1 MHSTLQEAR
10 LIHRSLKSSCRYC
23 SAHTQSSRRSFHRTS
38 TLRNTTEP
46 GSNSGGEPAAPP
58 ARDNDEANTKTPST
72 RDGASS
78 IAPKLPVTAPS
89 LSRSGEQNQTN
100 GFYGSSFNRRQRLR
114 AQQETADPPFAVPEW
129 FVDSNVAL
137 WSHIAARP
145 TEIGTVDD
153 FSAAQTKEEGG
164 PPGGDSEDV
173 PSRPRSDDSRPTPR
187 HFTLL
192 GVSSTDTSKEQEN
205 TLDNNQ
211 EHTPRYYLEKAQCE
225 ELLVTIRGSLRTAT
239 NHSQNQGEPAVK
251 ANNLIIRYA
260 GKDAEDLLEELVRTL
275 ATSNGSHLVDLD
287 VQDISD
293 LISQARTRGEYSI
306 AEARMLSYDVL
317 VPGPSSNDSD
327 QTQPSEDT
335 NDDDYVRSSDVPE
348 MDMSEMGF
356 PSSGK
361 SPSIMKAFTI
371 DLTNLGD
378 FGSRLSRLDGRHSR
392 RGNNVLGAGG
402 RSHSFGQRYS
412 RAASPA
418 GPFFGLCESL
428 LSTIADKKARATAPD
443 LETEDRRN
451 ALTDKLGLPR
461 NSTLVHVKDVNNI
474 ENIAIGHTFMSDLCL
489 AVEAKRQQG
498 ENIIIVGTE
507 CPKRHLEDAHGME
520 ARHFEALQQTPSET
534 DVARIIVVTPPRS
547 VWKANNAKM
556 SALSRSRRIASINL
570 RHIWQMMRVW
580 ETGPN
585 IVIEPFSS
593 HLKPGF
599 WKEAFLENL
608 TIKDRY
614 NISQEVWSFQYVHR
628 LVSYMRGLGDG
639 REIPMEM
646 GLFQPVI
653 SYAID
658 KLAESDL
665 SKLRSGST
673 SQSRV
678 EKALRALRGNAR
690 SDVRGNE
697 AKLSRVRAQAN
708 KHETRLLS
716 GVIESEKMST
726 TFDDVHAPAETIEAL
741 QTLTTLSLINPE
753 AFTYGVLAS
762 DRIPGLLLYGP
773 PGTGKTLLAKAVA
786 KESGAT
792 MLEVSAA
799 DLNDMYVGEGEKNVK
814 ALFSLAKKLSPCVV
828 FLDEADAMFSARSAN
843 GRRVSHRELLNQFL
857 KEWDGMSND
866 AGSAFLMVATN
877 RPMDFDDAVL
887 RRLPRRLLIDL
898 PTEKDRHAILK
909 IHLKAEQLSEDL
921 DLADLAKRTPFY
933 SGSDLKN
940 LCVAAA
946 LTAVKEQH
954 DLSKKAASSETVSEA
969 TSQFA
974 VGDTTTSDQV
984 FRTRNAPSLDQLG
997 SMLLAGTSN
1006 LDQINSII
1014 DQVVPTWRTPFLDQ
1028 LHSTL
1033 LAGTSNVHQMKSIS
1047 KELRD
1052 LYESSGS
1059 GYVFPPSDTSGS
1071 NVPDPGEEESG
1082 DQPPTQDPSSEA
1094 ASEPT
1099 GQVSPSPAGDTA
1111 TQEPVIST
1119 NFADDFR
1126 GLRSAIKAAA
1136 QARTASETE
1145 AQSQVAQSVA
1155 DDIHEFLR
1163 DFPPPANKPL
1173 TAETLI
1179 STLVPSM
1186 SKDKTELI
1194 ARLAREKSQSSP
1206 PPPGTS
1212 DTTAQYL
1219 GKKQPKEES
1228 ATPQEAAP
1236 SPFADATESRREHGP
1251 PPPSTPK
1258 RRVLTRAHFDKALE
1272 EITASVSED
1281 MNSLKEIKKFDDVY
1295 GDKRSRK
1302 KRAPKWGFTDP
1313 VVADQVLDTVKVREE
1328 VIRARRAGGGFGSG
1342 K

>member
-10 LIHRSLKSSCRYC
+10 LIHRSFKSSCRYC
-23 SAHTQSSRRSFHRTS
+23 SARTQSSRRSFHRTS
-38 TLRNTTEP
+38 TLRNTTDP
-46 GSNSGGEPAAPP
+46 GSNSNSESAPP
-58 ARDNDEANTKTPST
+58 AGPGKDAADNRTSPT

-78 IAPKLPVTAPS
+78 VVPQLPVTAPS
-89 LSRSGEQNQTN
+89 LGRTGEQNQTN
-100 GFYGSSFNRRQRLR
+100 GFYGSSFNRRQRVR
-114 AQQETADPPFAVPEW
+114 AQQEVTEPPFSVPEW

-137 WSHIAARP
+137 WSDLAARP
-145 TEIGTVDD
+145 NEIGTTDD
-153 FSAAQTKEEGG
+153 FLEAKTKGEGG
-164 PPGGDSEDV
+164 PPGGDSEDK
-173 PSRPRSDDSRPTPR
+173 PSRPRSDDSRPTLR
-187 HFTLL
+187 DFTLL
-192 GVSSTDTSKEQEN
+192 DVSRTDASKEQDNSSE
-205 TLDNNQ
+205 NNQ
-211 EHTPRYYLEKAQCE
+211 ENTPRYYLEKAQCE
-225 ELLVTIRGSLRTAT
+225 EVLTTLRGSLRTAANT
-239 NHSQNQGEPAVK
+239 SQNQGEPAVK
-251 ANNLIIRYA
+251 ANNVIIRYA
-260 GKDAEDLLEELVRTL
+260 GKDAENLLDELVRSL
-275 ATSNGSHLVDLD
+275 ATSYGSHLVDLD

-306 AEARMLSYDVL
+306 AEARMLSYDAL
-317 VPGPSSNDSD
+317 VPSPRSNDSG
-327 QTQPSEDT
+327 QTEPSEDM
-335 NDDDYVRSSDVPE
+335 NDEFAPGSDAPD
-348 MDMSEMGF
+348 MDISEMGF
-356 PSSGK
+356 PSSSSK

-378 FGSRLSRLDGRHSR
+378 FGSRLTRLDGRHSR
-392 RGNNVLGAGG
+392 RGNNLLGAGG
-402 RSHSFGQRYS
+402 RSHSFGQSYS

-418 GPFFGLCESL
+418 GPFSGLCESL
-428 LSTIADKKARATAPD
+428 LSTIAAKKARATTPD
-443 LETEDRRN
+443 QATEDRRN

-461 NSTLVHVKDVNNI
+461 NSTLVHVKDINNI
-474 ENIAIGHTFMSDLCL
+474 EDIAIGHTFMNDLCL

-498 ENIIIVGTE
+498 EHMIIVGTE
-507 CPKRHLEDAHGME
+507 CPKHHLEDAQGRE
-520 ARHFEALQQTPSET
+520 ARHFEALQQTPMPSET

-547 VWKANNAKM
+547 VWKSNNAKM

-599 WKEAFLENL
+599 WKEPFLQNL

-639 REIPMEM
+639 REAPMEM

-665 SKLRSGST
+665 SKLRSGSS
-673 SQSRV
+673 SQSQV
-678 EKALRALRGNAR
+678 EKALRALRGGAR
-690 SDVRGNE
+690 GDIKGDD

-716 GVIESEKMST
+716 GVIESDKMST

-909 IHLKAEQLSEDL
+909 IHLKAEQLSEGL

-954 DLSKKAASSETVSEA
+954 DLSRKAASAETAS
-969 TSQFA
+969 
-974 VGDTTTSDQV
+974 
-984 FRTRNAPSLDQLG
+984 
-997 SMLLAGTSN
+997 
-1006 LDQINSII
+1006 
-1014 DQVVPTWRTPFLDQ
+1014 VPT
-1028 LHSTL
+1028 S
-1033 LAGTSNVHQMKSIS
+1033 KS
-1047 KELRD
+1047 
-1052 LYESSGS
+1052 
-1059 GYVFPPSDTSGS
+1059 
-1071 NVPDPGEEESG
+1071 
-1082 DQPPTQDPSSEA
+1082 A
-1094 ASEPT
+1094 
-1099 GQVSPSPAGDTA
+1099 AGDET
-1111 TQEPVIST
+1111 TGDLST
-1119 NFADDFR
+1119 DFADDFP
-1126 GLRSAIKAAA
+1126 S
-1136 QARTASETE
+1136 
-1145 AQSQVAQSVA
+1145 
-1155 DDIHEFLR
+1155 H
-1163 DFPPPANKPL
+1163 PL
-1173 TAETLI
+1173 TAEKLI
-1179 STLVPSM
+1179 STLKPSM
-1186 SKDKTELI
+1186 RKDKVELI
-1194 ARLAREKSQSSP
+1194 ARLVKEKGQSS
-1206 PPPGTS
+1206 GMS
-1212 DTTAQYL
+1212 DTTAQDS
-1219 GKKQPKEES
+1219 GEEKPEEQ
-1228 ATPQEAAP
+1228 ATAQQEAAP
-1236 SPFADATESRREHGP
+1236 SLPADATESPIHHEPAPSSGP
-1251 PPPSTPK
+1251 K
-1258 RRVLTRAHFDKALE
+1258 KRVLTRAHFDKALE

-1313 VVADQVLDTVKVREE
+1313 VVASEVLDTVKVRKE
-1328 VIRARRAGGGFGSG
+1328 VVRARRNGGGFGG
-1342 K
+1342 LP